1 MRPEKISIHSHS
13 ATGAGFFFLLIAMLT
28 VAVDSCTLR
37 TPVSTSQPKLPA
49 DWKNAKSFPVAS
61 ASLDLK
67 RWWNHFDDPVLNQL
81 IALGLK
87 SNPDIRGAEERIK
100 EARALRKAESA
111 SLLPDVGASA
121 SFGAGNTNG
130 DPRSSS
136 SAGLDASWEA
146 DLFGRRRSII
156 EAASAN
162 VAVAEENFH
171 SVQAALASEI
181 AIAYCNLRANET
193 RLDVLHRNV
202 KTREQTSQL
211 ASWRQQAG
219 EADSLE
225 SSQALSSLEQARAA
239 IPTLEQNAA
248 QTRNLLARLTGGNPG
263 SLDRLLASSRKT
275 IPHPAAKLAVGIPA
289 DTLRQRPDV
298 RIAGYQVL
306 AAAANT
312 RAADA
317 ARFPSLN
324 LTGSLG
330 VNTLSVKKIFDPQ
343 TTSANIIAGVT
354 SPVFDAGRI
363 RANIDANAAA
373 EAQAVQVYRSTV
385 LNALSETEDALIAC
399 RRSTERL
406 ATIEKATVAAREA
419 NDLAQQRY
427 QSGDIDFIAAL
438 DAQRTVLGL
447 EESFISTRV
456 DRSIAFVQLYKAL
469 GGGWASH

>member
-1 MRPEKISIHSHS
+1 MRPEKISIPSHS
-13 ATGAGFFFLLIAMLT
+13 ATGGWFFFLFIAMLST
-28 VAVDSCTLR
+28 AMDSCTLR

-239 IPTLEQNAA
+239 IPTLEQNAE
-248 QTRNLLARLTGGNPG
+248 QNRNLLARLSGGNPG
-263 SLDRLLASSRKT
+263 SLDRLLASSRKI
-275 IPHPAAKLAVGIPA
+275 IPYPAGKLAVGIPA

-343 TTSANIIAGVT
+343 TASANIIAGVT

-373 EAQAVQVYRSTV
+373 EAQAVEVYRSTV

>member
-1 MRPEKISIHSHS
+1 MRPEKISIPSHS
-13 ATGAGFFFLLIAMLT
+13 ATGGWFFFLFIAMLST
-28 VAVDSCTLR
+28 AMDSCTLR

-343 TTSANIIAGVT
+343 TASANIIAGVT

-373 EAQAVQVYRSTV
+373 EAQAVEVYRSTV

>member
-1 MRPEKISIHSHS
+1 MRPEKISIPSHS
-13 ATGAGFFFLLIAMLT
+13 ATGGWFFFLFIAMLST
-28 VAVDSCTLR
+28 AMDSCTLR

-343 TTSANIIAGVT
+343 TASANIIAGVT

-373 EAQAVQVYRSTV
+373 EAQAVAVYRSTV

>member
-1 MRPEKISIHSHS
+1 MRPEKISIPSHS
-13 ATGAGFFFLLIAMLT
+13 ATGGWFFFLFIAMLST
-28 VAVDSCTLR
+28 AMDSCTLR

-100 EARALRKAESA
+100 EARALRKAESV
-111 SLLPDVGASA
+111 SLLPNVGASA
-121 SFGAGNTNG
+121 GFGAGNTNG

-136 SAGLDASWEA
+136 SAGLGASWEA

-181 AIAYCNLRANET
+181 AIAYCNLRATET
-193 RLDVLHRNV
+193 RLDVLHRNI

-239 IPTLEQNAA
+239 IPTLEQNAE
-248 QTRNLLARLTGGNPG
+248 QNRNLLARLSGGNPG
-263 SLDRLLASSRKT
+263 SLDRLLASSRKI
-275 IPHPAAKLAVGIPA
+275 IPYPAGKLAVGIPA

-330 VNTLSVKKIFDPQ
+330 INTLSAEKIFNPE

-363 RANIDANAAA
+363 RANIDANTAA
-373 EAQAVQVYRSTV
+373 EARAVAVYRSTV

-419 NDLAQQRY
+419 NELAQQRY
-427 QSGDIDFIAAL
+427 QSGNIDFIAAL

-447 EESFISTRV
+447 EESFIATRL

>member
-1 MRPEKISIHSHS
+1 MYSEKISIHSYS
-13 ATGAGFFFLLIAMLT
+13 AIGASFFFLLIAMLSIT
-28 VAVDSCTLR
+28 LGSCSLR
-37 TPVSTSQPKLPA
+37 APVSTNQLKLPA

-67 RWWNHFDDPVLNQL
+67 RWWSHFDNPVLNQL
-81 IALGLK
+81 ITLGLK
-87 SNPDIRGAEERIK
+87 SNPDIRIAAERIK

-121 SFGAGNTNG
+121 SFGASSING

-136 SAGLDASWEA
+136 SAGLDASWEI

-156 EAASAN
+156 DAASAN

-171 SVQAALASEI
+171 SVQAVLVSEI
-181 AIAYCNLRANET
+181 AIAYCNLRATET

-239 IPTLEQNAA
+239 IPSLEQNAE
-248 QTRNLLARLTGGNPG
+248 QIRNLLVRLSGSNPG
-263 SLDRLLASSRKT
+263 SLDRLLASSRKI
-275 IPHPAAKLAVGIPA
+275 IPHPAGKLAVGIPA

-312 RAADA
+312 RAADT

-324 LTGSLG
+324 LSGSLG
-330 VNTLSVKKIFDPQ
+330 INTLSAEKIFNPE
-343 TTSANIIAGVT
+343 TTSANIIAGIT
-354 SPVFDAGRI
+354 SPVFNAGRI

-373 EAQAVQVYRSTV
+373 EAQTVEVYRSTV

-419 NDLAQQRY
+419 NELAQQRY

-447 EESFISTRV
+447 EESFITTRV

-469 GGGWASH
+469 GGGWATH